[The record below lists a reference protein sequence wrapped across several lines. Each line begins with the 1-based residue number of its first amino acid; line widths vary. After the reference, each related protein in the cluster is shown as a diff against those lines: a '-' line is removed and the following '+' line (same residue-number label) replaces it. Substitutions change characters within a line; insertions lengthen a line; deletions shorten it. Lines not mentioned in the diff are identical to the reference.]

1 MNMKINVLIFFA
13 ILLAL
18 FIVDSQAILQPNS
31 VQIKP
36 GQSLADALLEQSGSP
51 STYYAGKA
59 NFTRPQ
65 EAREKEFQKKK
76 NSTLDWTMP
85 SSLSASG
92 RTPSES
98 RNQATDQGSLE
109 TPNATSSLQPSN
121 ASSNVQIESS
131 NLIVQN
137 ASGTW
142 SFMLNDSIQ
151 KEVALALALFQNGD
165 SIFGTGSIKEN
176 NNTYQITASG
186 KLQEDAM
193 SLDITSQQ
201 PIRLYKF
208 LLNLSGDN
216 ASGKY
221 SAVSASG
228 DKWTG
233 DAEGMRLAAE
243 S

>member
-1 MNMKINVLIFFA
+1 MRINGLISYA

-18 FIVDSQAILQPNS
+18 FMVNGQAIMQPDS
-31 VQIKP
+31 VSVRS

-51 STYYAGKA
+51 ETYYAGRG
-59 NFTRPQ
+59 NLTTPQ
-65 EAREKEFQKKK
+65 EAREKELQKKK
-76 NSTLDWTMP
+76 NSALDWTMP

-92 RTPSES
+92 STPSES
-98 RNQATDQGSLE
+98 RNLATDQNSLE
-109 TPNATSSLQPSN
+109 TPNATSSLQPSDT
-121 ASSNVQIESS
+121 SNDVQIESS

-165 SIFGTGSIKEN
+165 SIFGTGSIREN

-186 KLQEDAM
+186 ILQEDAM

-201 PIRLYKF
+201 PIRLYKL

>member
-1 MNMKINVLIFFA
+1 MRINGLILYA

-18 FIVDSQAILQPNS
+18 FTVNSQAIMEPDS
-31 VQIKP
+31 VSVRS

-51 STYYAGKA
+51 STYYAGRG
-59 NFTRPQ
+59 NLTTPQ
-65 EAREKEFQKKK
+65 EAREKELQKKK
-76 NSTLDWTMP
+76 NSALDWTMP

-92 RTPSES
+92 STPSES
-98 RNQATDQGSLE
+98 RNLATDQGSLE

-121 ASSNVQIESS
+121 ASNNVQIESS

-186 KLQEDAM
+186 MLQEDSM

-201 PIRLYKF
+201 PIRLYKL

-233 DAEGMRLAAE
+233 DVEGMRLVLAHM
-243 S
+243 

>member
-1 MNMKINVLIFFA
+1 MRINGLIPCA

-18 FIVDSQAILQPNS
+18 FMVNSQAIMEPDS
-31 VQIKP
+31 VSVRS

-51 STYYAGKA
+51 STYYAGSG
-59 NFTRPQ
+59 NFTTPK
-65 EAREKEFQKKK
+65 EAREKELQKKK
-76 NSTLDWTMP
+76 NSALDWAMP
-85 SSLSASG
+85 SSLSAS
-92 RTPSES
+92 RSTPSES
-98 RNQATDQGSLE
+98 RNLANDQSSLE
-109 TPNATSSLQPSN
+109 SPNATSSLQPSN
-121 ASSNVQIESS
+121 ASNNVQIESS

-142 SFMLNDSIQ
+142 SFILNDSIQ

-165 SIFGTGSIKEN
+165 SVFGTGSIKEN

-186 KLQEDAM
+186 NLQEDSM

-201 PIRLYKF
+201 SIRLYKF

-233 DAEGMRLAAE
+233 EAEGMRLATE